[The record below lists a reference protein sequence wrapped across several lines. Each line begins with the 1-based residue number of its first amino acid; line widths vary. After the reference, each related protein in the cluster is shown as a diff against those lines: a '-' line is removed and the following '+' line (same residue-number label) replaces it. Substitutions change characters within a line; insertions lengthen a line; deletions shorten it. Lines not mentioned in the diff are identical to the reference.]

1 MPTEL
6 GDEFSPHW
14 RGKYPHMLPEDFPI
28 WEKYISQ
35 HEHEFL
41 RLYYNVRVGGQKI
54 DDPNISPEMLRMWY
68 KVNAKRI
75 DVLAEKEDEIWIIE
89 VTSRPGLRAVGQLAT
104 YLVLWL
110 EDPKPAK
117 PAKTVLV
124 CEQLDPD
131 IERTLPVYGMR
142 AYTVR

>member
-6 GDEFSPHW
+6 GDEYSPHW
-14 RGKYPHMLPEDFPI
+14 RGKYPHMLPEDYPI

-35 HEHEFL
+35 HEHEFE
-41 RLYYNVRVGGQKI
+41 RLYYNVRVGGQVI
-54 DDPNISPEMLRMWY
+54 DDPNISPEMLKMWY
-68 KVNAKRI
+68 SVNAKRI
-75 DVLAEKEDEIWIIE
+75 DVLAEKEDEVWIIE

-110 EDPKPAK
+110 EDMKPAK

-124 CEQLDPD
+124 CERLDPD
-131 IERTLPVYGMR
+131 IERTLPVYGMQ
-142 AYTVR
+142 AYTVG